1 MCGTVSFARARAPLL
16 HRHTAPMCGKTRLRR
31 TVFSLAQVLG
41 MWRGH
46 YTRARHVRS
55 DTNAVQAYFTGA
67 NTTGSCGTRTPQAM
81 PHTCCRP
88 TRKRNT
94 KRMSAGNPRGGFP
107 FLRASHFLWHPVGGA
122 RPRSAAIIHEERHAA
137 EPPSHPKS
145 SMRSTC
151 ASSPG
156 HEEVGNPFSIAFNAK
171 WNRLNS
177 HTLTRRLSTT
187 QTRLVQ
193 TKACPVTRQRESN
206 CFDRA

>member
-1 MCGTVSFARARAPLL
+1 MCGTASFARARAPVL

-137 EPPSHPKS
+137 EPPSHPS
-145 SMRSTC
+145 GC
-151 ASSPG
+151 P
-156 HEEVGNPFSIAFNAK
+156 
-171 WNRLNS
+171 
-177 HTLTRRLSTT
+177 LTRRRQLKGARRIPPVDKELDGDGGKLNPTKLEAGRLAEIETKHVNAPSLT
-187 QTRLVQ
+187 QTHRH
-193 TKACPVTRQRESN
+193 TNKPRKS
-206 CFDRA
+206 